1 MVKLSGVKHRAA
13 DVALAVKR
21 LQHRHHRALSQAL
34 APLGLSLVQWDTLRH
49 LDRQPDASLHDLAVL
64 TFQTDQSFGSL
75 AVRMA
80 ERGLIE
86 RITGPGR
93 AVRHRLTDEGARLAA
108 ITSGGAI
115 PDTADYDVIED
126 PAGAFVGKVNEDFAI
141 ESMSGDIFLLGNRS
155 WRILRVEAGRLRVAD
170 VDSRQCAVER
180 RRTRARDEL
189 DRLHDAV

>member
-1 MVKLSGVKHRAA
+1 VKHRPA

-49 LDRQPDASLHDLAVL
+49 LHRQPDASLHDLAVL

-86 RITGPGR
+86 RVSGPGR
-93 AVRHRLTDEGARLAA
+93 AVRHRLTDEGARLRAA
-108 ITSGGAI
+108 GQ
-115 PDTADYDVIED
+115 D
-126 PAGAFVGKVNEDFAI
+126 
-141 ESMSGDIFLLGNRS
+141 
-155 WRILRVEAGRLRVAD
+155 VAD
-170 VDSRQCAVER
+170 GVVASSFEGLSAAQLDQLGDLLDIALAER
-180 RRTRARDEL
+180 S
-189 DRLHDAV
+189 